1 MKSLS
6 KYMLPL
12 VLGTTI
18 FSACNKNLL
27 DVTATDRISTE
38 AIETDTAVLEAFI
51 INRYIGERVIS
62 NEADGTN
69 PGFGRGFEYALW
81 SSLTDESMYTNDDNT
96 WLIIRGQL
104 SPENLG
110 AAGSLWARSYRSIRE
125 CNYAKQVLAKIPMS
139 PSHKRQLEGEIQFI
153 RAFRYHDLIRNF
165 GRVVL
170 MGDTVYGLKDD
181 LTTARLFE
189 RKSIQEGINY
199 VINELNAA
207 IEKLPMDNNDGTW
220 VTGRATKG
228 AAMALKSRLLLYAA
242 SPLYAAGSW
251 AAAAQAAQ
259 DLIALHKY
267 SLYTGGYQSLFL
279 TDRNPETIFARYYTK
294 NANHVHLEIANGP
307 NGYGGWGGNT
317 PYQNLVDAYE
327 MKNGKA
333 PFHEDGTVNAASG
346 YDPQNPYIN
355 RDPRF
360 EATILYNGSMYR
372 GRAVETFTPGGQDSP
387 EGNDNWNT
395 SKTGYYLRKFMNDA
409 YPLQNPWGN
418 AGFQPWNYFRYAE
431 ILLNYAEAANEAY
444 GPDVVPTG
452 GTLTARQALN
462 LVRARPSVEMPA
474 IPVGQSKEEFRK
486 NVRYE
491 RRVELAFEEHRFY
504 DVRRWKIAMETE
516 NVPAYGVT
524 ITKGNNGLTYK
535 RKEALSGR
543 LFEEK
548 HYWLPI
554 PRTEIL
560 SSNGQ
565 LEQNPG
571 Y

>member
-1 MKSLS
+1 MKFIT
-6 KYMLPL
+6 KYIVPL
-12 VLGTTI
+12 GLGLTV

-51 INRYIGERVIS
+51 INRYIGEKIIS
-62 NEADGTN
+62 SEADGTN

-81 SSLTDESMYTNDDNT
+81 SSLSDESMYTNDDNT

-125 CNYAKQVLAKIPMS
+125 CNYAKKVLTAIQMS
-139 PSHKRQLEGEIQFI
+139 SSHKRHLEGELQFI

-181 LTTARLFE
+181 LSTASLFE
-189 RKSIQEGINY
+189 RKSIQEGMDY
-199 VINELNAA
+199 VIRELDEA
-207 IEKLPMDNNDGTW
+207 IEKLPLDNNDNSW
-220 VTGRATKG
+220 VTGRATKA

-242 SPLYAAGSW
+242 SPLYNVGTW

-259 DLIALHKY
+259 EVISLNKY

-317 PYQNLVDAYE
+317 PYQNLVDAYQ
-327 MKNGKA
+327 MKNGLA
-333 PFHEDGTVNAASG
+333 PLNEDGTVNTASG
-346 YDPQNPYIN
+346 YDPNNPYVN

-360 EATILYNGSMYR
+360 DATILHNGSMYR
-372 GRAVETFTPGGQDSP
+372 GRAVETFIPGGQDSR
-387 EGNDNWNT
+387 EGRDNWNT

-409 YPLQNPWGN
+409 YPLENPWGN

-431 ILLNYAEAANEAY
+431 ILLNFAEAANEAY
-444 GPDVVPTG
+444 GPDMLPAG
-452 GTLTARQALN
+452 SSLTARQALN
-462 LVRARPSVEMPA
+462 LVRTRPSVEMPE
-474 IPVGQSKEEFRK
+474 IPVGQSKDEFRK
-486 NVRYE
+486 LLRYE
-491 RRVELAFEEHRFY
+491 RRIELAFEEHRFY
-504 DVRRWKIAMETE
+504 DVRRWKIANITE
-516 NVPAYGVT
+516 NMPASGITV
-524 ITKGNNGLTYK
+524 TKGNNGLTYT

-543 LFEEK
+543 RFEEK

-554 PRTEIL
+554 PRAEIL

>member
-6 KYMLPL
+6 KYILS
-12 VLGTTI
+12 VALGGI
-18 FSACNKNLL
+18 LFSACNKNLL
-27 DVTATDRISTE
+27 DVTATDRISS
-38 AIETDTAVLEAFI
+38 AVMETDTAVLEAFI
-51 INRYIGERVIS
+51 INKYIGEKVIGS
-62 NEADGTN
+62 EADGTN

-110 AAGSLWARSYRSIRE
+110 SAGSLWGRSYRSIRE
-125 CNYAKQVLAKIPMS
+125 CNYAKKVLSTITMS
-139 PSHKRQLEGEIQFI
+139 PGHKRKLEGEIQFI

-165 GRVVL
+165 GKVVL
-170 MGDTVYGLKDD
+170 MGDTVHNLKDN
-181 LTTARLFE
+181 LNIPSLFK
-189 RKSIQEGINY
+189 RASLQESMDY
-199 VINELNAA
+199 VIKELNEA
-207 IEKLPMDNNDGTW
+207 IDKLPANNNDDTW
-220 VTGRATKG
+220 VTGRATKA

-242 SPLYAAGSW
+242 SPLYNVGTWADAAKS
-251 AAAAQAAQ
+251 AH
-259 DLIALHKY
+259 DVIALNTY

-317 PYQNLVDAYE
+317 PYQNLVDTYE

-333 PFHEDGTVNAASG
+333 PFNEDGSVNTASG
-346 YDPQNPYIN
+346 YDPTQPYVN

-360 EATILYNGSMYR
+360 DATILYNGSMYR
-372 GRAVETFTPGGQDSP
+372 GRAVETFNPNGKDSP
-387 EGNDNWNT
+387 SGRDNWNT

-409 YPLQNPWGN
+409 YPLENPWGN

-444 GPDVVPTG
+444 GADVIPAG
-452 GTLTARQALN
+452 ATLTARQALN
-462 LVRARPSVEMPA
+462 LVRKRPSVDMPE
-474 IPVGQSKEEFRK
+474 IPAGQSKDEFRK
-486 NVRYE
+486 HVRYE

-504 DVRRWKIAMETE
+504 DVRRWKIAIITE
-516 NVPAYGVT
+516 NVPAYGVN
-524 ITKGNNGLTYK
+524 IAKGNNGFTYT

-543 LFEEK
+543 VFQEK

-554 PRTEIL
+554 PRSEIL